1 MADNNRTDRQLGS
14 KQPYG
19 EQVSTHSQRPT
30 GDFSMRPSAE
40 TVVLQPLAM
49 APAKPKE
56 KD

>member
-1 MADNNRTDRQLGS
+1 MADSDRTERQLGS
-14 KQPYG
+14 KQPNG
-19 EQVSTHSQRPT
+19 EQVSTPSHRPT

-40 TVVLQPLAM
+40 TVVVRQLAT